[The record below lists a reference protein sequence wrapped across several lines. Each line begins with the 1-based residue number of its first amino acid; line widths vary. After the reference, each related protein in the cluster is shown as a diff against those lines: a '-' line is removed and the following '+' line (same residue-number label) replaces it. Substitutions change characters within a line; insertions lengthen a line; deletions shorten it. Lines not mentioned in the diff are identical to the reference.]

1 MNNVLAW
8 RIAIRYL
15 KGKRSGNAVPILSRI
30 SMVAIAVGSCAM
42 IILLSVFN
50 GFDYLVRDLYKAF
63 YADIKITPSSGK
75 FFTPDTTLYNIL
87 NQTKGIKGYANVIED
102 NVLLKSDENQCVAT
116 VKGVENNYFN
126 INDIRRYITDGSDS
140 ITEYDNAVPPDSLAT
155 SVQASSILGSQLMG
169 ELGLAPDNPFS
180 TLMMYY
186 PDAAEGN
193 SGNLMS
199 GYRSVKLRADG
210 AFHIQDDFDSKYLLT
225 SLKQVQELF
234 NNKGKLSAIE
244 LKIEN
249 VAESDNIKELLS
261 EKLGKLYKVETR
273 FEQNRTLYMVIST
286 ERWAFFAI
294 LTLVLFIASLNM
306 IGALALLVMEK
317 QKDMAILKAMGA
329 ERNTIRN
336 IFIAEGVLWSLIG
349 GGVGLII
356 GTLICLGQQYF
367 HFIQLPGAYIVD
379 GFPVHISLTDYP
391 IIIAIVILVGIVAA
405 WYPAQRSVRIETP
418 SLRSN

>member
-1 MNNVLAW
+1 MNNALAW

-15 KGKRSGNAVPILSRI
+15 KGKRAGNAVPILSRI

-63 YADIKITPSSGK
+63 YADIKISPVTGK
-75 FFTPDTTLYNIL
+75 FFTPDATLYNTL
-87 NQTKGIKGYANVIED
+87 QQTKGIKGYANVIED
-102 NVLLKSDENQCVAT
+102 NVLLKSDVNQCVAT
-116 VKGVENNYFN
+116 VKGIENNYFN
-126 INDIRRYITDGSDS
+126 VNDIRQYIADGSDS
-140 ITEYDNAVPPDSLAT
+140 ISEYADAIPTDSLST
-155 SVQASSILGSQLMG
+155 TTQASSIVGSQLMG
-169 ELGLAPDNPFS
+169 ELGLDPENPFS
-180 TLMMYY
+180 TVMMYY
-186 PDAAEGN
+186 PDASGN
-193 SGNLMS
+193 STNIMS
-199 GYRSVKLRADG
+199 GYRSIKLRADG
-210 AFHIQDDFDSKYLLT
+210 AFHIQDDFDSKYLFT
-225 SLKQVQELF
+225 SLTLVQELF
-234 NNKGKLSAIE
+234 NNKGNLSAIE
-244 LKIEN
+244 LKLNN
-249 VAESDNIKELLS
+249 VAESDDIRDALS
-261 EKLGKLYKVETR
+261 EKLGKAYRVETR

-286 ERWAFFAI
+286 ERWAFLAI

-349 GGVGLII
+349 GGIGLVI
-356 GTLICLGQQYF
+356 GTVICIGQQYF

-379 GFPVHISLTDYP
+379 GFPVHISLADYP
-391 IIIAIVILVGIVAA
+391 IIIAIVILVGIIAS
-405 WYPAQRSVRIETP
+405 WYPAQRSVRIDAP

>member
-1 MNNVLAW
+1 MINTLAW
-8 RIAIRYL
+8 RIAVRYL

-30 SMVAIAVGSCAM
+30 SMIAIAVGSCAM

-50 GFDYLVRDLYKAF
+50 GFDFLVRDLYKAF
-63 YADIKITPSSGK
+63 YADIKISAINGK
-75 FFTPDTTLYNIL
+75 FFAPDATLYKTL
-87 NQTKGIKGYANVIED
+87 GDVKGIQGYANVIED

-126 INDIRRYITDGSDS
+126 VNDIRKYVTDGSDS
-140 ITEYDNAVPPDSLAT
+140 ITEYENSVVPDT
-155 SVQASSILGSQLMG
+155 SIYPVQASAIVGSQLMG

-180 TLMMYY
+180 TMMMYY
-186 PDAAEGN
+186 PDAGDNNTA
-193 SGNLMS
+193 NLMS
-199 GYRSVKLRADG
+199 GYRSIKLRADG

-225 SLKQVQELF
+225 SLIQVQELF
-234 NNKGKLSAIE
+234 NSKGKLSAIE
-244 LKIEN
+244 LKLDN

-261 EKLGKLYKVETR
+261 EKLGKSYKVETR

-349 GGVGLII
+349 GGVGLIL
-356 GTLICLGQQYF
+356 GTLICIGQQYF

-379 GFPVHISLTDYP
+379 GFPIHISLTDYP
-391 IIIAIVILVGIVAA
+391 IIIAIVILVGVVAS
-405 WYPAQRSVRIETP
+405 WYPAQRSVRVEAP